1 MKKLLFLS
9 LVSLFIISCGMSRE
23 QKDDAIKQYTQ
34 QVIDDQAKL
43 VAANDEM
50 TRIKQFQ
57 VGRTQEERTKQIE
70 AEEKVILQLSNE
82 INDLNKKITNLQ

>member
-1 MKKLLFLS
+1 MKKLLFLTFV
-9 LVSLFIISCGMSRE
+9 LLFIMSCGMSRE

-57 VGRTQEERTKQIE
+57 IGRTQEERTKQIE

-82 INDLNKKITNLQ
+82 INDLNNKITNLR